1 MLFYRTKNKKYFR
14 GYGFLS
20 FARKLSKKYGKQLL
34 DTATKSG
41 INASKKV
48 IHKATERTYEFL
60 GNKIVEA
67 VAKTYDK
74 L

>member
-20 FARKLSKKYGKQLL
+20 FARKLSKKYGKQL
-34 DTATKSG
+34 D
-41 INASKKV
+41 
-48 IHKATERTYEFL
+48 
-60 GNKIVEA
+60 

-74 L
+74 RIGKMKSVIEEIQ